1 MPPLHARK
9 RRGRHTPRAHTQV
22 RPYCGV
28 VWRAEVVAPHR
39 MTWGGDK
46 CTPRFS
52 LWKTLWKMCKLL
64 FEVRRRGK
72 RPGKIYKFVIS
83 CGKDLL

>member
-1 MPPLHARK
+1 MPPLLRSVLA
-9 RRGRHTPRAHTQV
+9 RRGRGAPQNN
-22 RPYCGV
+22 V
-28 VWRAEVVAPHR
+28 VHGRVWEATPHR